1 MKTIISLSFTF
12 SVTENHFLSD
22 TRTSVTVI
30 SDLSVYVLR
39 FLAEKSVFLHNYDL
53 KLNEI
58 RMEERRVADYF
69 VVAGLPKN
77 PLPLGDFSC
86 DGAPLKSTHNLPP
99 ITDITVINRSL
110 GEVTPDGYFCIELTP
125 SGLVANL
132 NHGALRS
139 PEMFLCYRRGRDK
152 QPLVDIGV
160 LYEGRERVMA
170 DSQIVEFTHGG
181 RNANINP
188 SGQTTYMTY
197 RRASD
202 TAACN
207 ELVVSDICVIM
218 TNRGDQAPHSYC
230 TIDRNLNK
238 GTVVGS
244 DIYVCYKKSMNR
256 SNYIAYRA
264 GIMDSFP
271 FHHHP
276 DFPIPTD
283 LALFCLPMGATLES
297 WPARAS
303 LPQPVFSTFVLTVT
317 AGEGNTEAV
326 EKVYGAAISFYEKY
340 SHDRLTQEQRESLK
354 LDEHF
359 GWHNIVHT
367 NKCICILSRWPFFDT
382 FEKFLRYLHHM
393 AIGGSYS
400 VPIERYIYHFVESV
414 PFPSARRPRILIQ
427 LDATERISLAQP
439 EDSPISLSGAKFRQ
453 LVMTLRPE
461 GCLLVLLFALTEQKI
476 LLHSL
481 RPDVLTAVA
490 EAITM
495 IIFPFHWQCPY
506 VPLCPL
512 GLSDF
517 LNAPIPFL
525 LGLDSRFF
533 DLYDPPTDVI
543 CIDLDTGA
551 MSVPEDKR
559 HLVTKILP
567 RRATRTLRATL
578 ENLCEKIHKFEKS
591 LQQHL
596 KSQKNEPDSSIDSD
610 FKMKR
615 KEQQLD
621 VEIQEAFLRFTATIL
636 KGYSNYLLP
645 IVSAKAGAACDTSS
659 LFDLD
664 AFVKS
669 RDRAY
674 HKFYQ
679 LLVNTQLFS
688 KFIEE
693 RSFVSD
699 KDASLAFFDDC
710 AEKVTED
717 DTTLRLLE
725 VEATQ
730 SEHTMF
736 LPPPE
741 PIYLPEGV
749 LYSYKDFP
757 KLNPEL
763 FPTEEPK
770 PALPAQVK
778 QPQATPASPLA
789 RRTKHEVKSAQKLAS
804 RHAQTPI
811 LWAKCLL
818 SSCYSLWF
826 TQLPAFAST
835 QHHKARFLQLAF
847 RILTNMQKLNLSQA
861 DEVSYRVMM
870 QLCGQYSQ
878 PILAVKVLC
887 EMRQH
892 GITPNAITYGYYN
905 RAVMENKWT
914 HSNLFW
920 KKLRN
925 VVIGVSAFKQ
935 SGLERAQRRKS
946 SLSLDEVDKCLTD
959 ADSAS
964 RVSLESGASIDSHP
978 PAPHAKTDTL
988 SSDPGYCSV
997 SETSESVSS
1006 PGAPPTAVP
1015 VTKDITTPGGS
1026 SVTVSSFSFPPPS
1039 CKDTSVPT
1047 HSAVSNS
1054 ISPLS
1059 ALPATTVPSGSSLT
1073 LMLKSNSNHGLD
1085 THPSVSIP
1093 STSTTPTN
1101 TRSPLGLA
1109 STIVSSRSD
1118 TPLAP
1123 SSCAS
1128 LASPSS
1134 SSVVSS
1140 SLTMTSTTCTN
1151 STSHVPSTT
1160 ALMCSSMT
1168 PSIISLSSSSSS
1180 SSLTAVAASLSSL
1193 ISSDISAF
1201 PLLSVSD
1208 TSCIIPSSSSLK
1220 MLKTSSSV
1228 SAAAFPFSTSASVVA
1243 SSCCTIVP
1251 SYTSSITTT
1260 TAPSSSS
1267 FSTSY
1272 ATSRALDF
1280 SESDALRARLGS
1292 IVRSSA
1298 ASLAGGAD
1306 LLMIEYN
1313 VAFSSSAGLLMSSAL
1328 NNTVFDAASRNR
1340 QRPSDLA
1347 DALSPTL
1354 DQYDKMSEAT
1364 AVRTSPEVQTP
1375 IAQEK
1380 VVPEYLRSDSYG
1392 NDAKIIT
1399 NLLRLTKVEIE
1410 PLAQVYQIRTSSSPV
1425 SAEDIQ
1431 SSLEDQK
1438 AALADLKNADLLS
1451 RSNDSLSDI
1460 SEEETPSRA
1469 GVVRGFFS
1477 RNAPERL
1484 SNLFK
1489 RSVDSAD
1496 EKLRGFWKRSG
1507 SVSRSSS
1514 KDSVNLE
1521 QGVSDYL
1528 EGGRE
1533 SSAEKSSGDR
1543 SSTERSS
1550 VEKDGDT
1557 DLICMKK
1564 TPEPP
1569 VALDK
1574 AEQKP
1579 ETPTSMKPQ
1588 SLLFPPRSPNINID
1602 RTHNYSPIPSSPIR
1616 TPVTEN
1622 DPLGAFSPQ
1631 STEEADPKAGLSSY
1645 SSMTASVVSEST
1657 SSTRESPSR
1666 HSSASDDSELVAH
1679 LSGHRGHRRSN
1690 RQVAR
1695 SATFTG
1701 RTSQDP
1707 VRRFQRS
1714 SNSLWALSSSPSPT
1728 HSSSPQPS
1736 RTLPSDHTQSDDSNS
1751 ALMSATPTWPSLKLP
1766 FSYSNSSSR
1775 LGMASNM
1782 ASVGL
1787 RQATKQ
1793 IEQLRAQYIDP
1804 AMADLGQYS
1813 PGNFN
1818 YRKNELISGGLSS
1831 MKSAVT
1837 SLSKKYNEIRD
1848 AITATN
1854 VPTRSGLPSS
1864 RMGEGEGDE
1873 DSLDGFWSRRES
1885 ADVPGLAPLD
1895 DPGGIP
1901 IGASGGLNESDAIST
1916 QQDLFPPL
1924 GWDPQGPFCLG
1935 IWLTSCTR
1943 CHNCAALLYD
1953 EEIMAGWRPDDSNLN
1968 TKCTF
1973 CERMT
1978 VPLLTI
1984 IIYDLRHEP
1993 RPAKQAED
2001 LSSESGKS
2009 TPAPPGANSDATDK
2023 GAPTEDTSKEEPRP
2037 ESLLKDGVGILLQKK
2052 GVRCEPITIPY
2063 LSPLVLRKELETV
2076 LSHEGD
2082 VCLNNTDFTDHHP
2095 ILYWNLLW
2103 YFCRLRVP
2111 SHLPGLCLTA
2121 ASVTR
2126 DRTPHPS
2133 WEGADWQNVYI
2144 KCLWDN
2150 TKYHEELGQPM
2161 YIQWQQDK
2169 QPSQLVSALVRE
2181 RTKVPRD
2188 VMQSVITAIHM
2199 DDLST
2204 AMKLMLQEL
2213 RKRPSNLRRNHFP
2226 IYRDLLFLAFSCI
2239 PPAQLN
2245 LTSFD
2250 REYRRAYER
2259 NEQAN
2264 SKLLSRSDAPPPIAA
2279 VFCRRYFSQLSL

>member
-988 SSDPGYCSV
+988 SSV
-997 SETSESVSS
+997 
-1006 PGAPPTAVP
+1006 
-1015 VTKDITTPGGS
+1015 
-1026 SVTVSSFSFPPPS
+1026 
-1039 CKDTSVPT
+1039 
-1047 HSAVSNS
+1047 
-1054 ISPLS
+1054 
-1059 ALPATTVPSGSSLT
+1059 
-1073 LMLKSNSNHGLD
+1073 
-1085 THPSVSIP
+1085 
-1093 STSTTPTN
+1093 
-1101 TRSPLGLA
+1101 
-1109 STIVSSRSD
+1109 
-1118 TPLAP
+1118 
-1123 SSCAS
+1123 
-1128 LASPSS
+1128 
-1134 SSVVSS
+1134 
-1140 SLTMTSTTCTN
+1140 
-1151 STSHVPSTT
+1151 
-1160 ALMCSSMT
+1160 
-1168 PSIISLSSSSSS
+1168 
-1180 SSLTAVAASLSSL
+1180 
-1193 ISSDISAF
+1193 
-1201 PLLSVSD
+1201 
-1208 TSCIIPSSSSLK
+1208 
-1220 MLKTSSSV
+1220 
-1228 SAAAFPFSTSASVVA
+1228 
-1243 SSCCTIVP
+1243 
-1251 SYTSSITTT
+1251 
-1260 TAPSSSS
+1260 
-1267 FSTSY
+1267 
-1272 ATSRALDF
+1272 
-1280 SESDALRARLGS
+1280 
-1292 IVRSSA
+1292 
-1298 ASLAGGAD
+1298 
-1306 LLMIEYN
+1306 
-1313 VAFSSSAGLLMSSAL
+1313 SSSAGLLMSSAL

-1766 FSYSNSSSR
+1766 F
-1775 LGMASNM
+1775 
-1782 ASVGL
+1782 
-1787 RQATKQ
+1787 
-1793 IEQLRAQYIDP
+1793 
-1804 AMADLGQYS
+1804 S

>member
-988 SSDPGYCSV
+988 SSV
-997 SETSESVSS
+997 
-1006 PGAPPTAVP
+1006 
-1015 VTKDITTPGGS
+1015 
-1026 SVTVSSFSFPPPS
+1026 
-1039 CKDTSVPT
+1039 
-1047 HSAVSNS
+1047 
-1054 ISPLS
+1054 
-1059 ALPATTVPSGSSLT
+1059 
-1073 LMLKSNSNHGLD
+1073 
-1085 THPSVSIP
+1085 
-1093 STSTTPTN
+1093 
-1101 TRSPLGLA
+1101 
-1109 STIVSSRSD
+1109 
-1118 TPLAP
+1118 
-1123 SSCAS
+1123 
-1128 LASPSS
+1128 
-1134 SSVVSS
+1134 
-1140 SLTMTSTTCTN
+1140 
-1151 STSHVPSTT
+1151 
-1160 ALMCSSMT
+1160 
-1168 PSIISLSSSSSS
+1168 
-1180 SSLTAVAASLSSL
+1180 
-1193 ISSDISAF
+1193 
-1201 PLLSVSD
+1201 
-1208 TSCIIPSSSSLK
+1208 
-1220 MLKTSSSV
+1220 
-1228 SAAAFPFSTSASVVA
+1228 
-1243 SSCCTIVP
+1243 
-1251 SYTSSITTT
+1251 
-1260 TAPSSSS
+1260 
-1267 FSTSY
+1267 
-1272 ATSRALDF
+1272 
-1280 SESDALRARLGS
+1280 
-1292 IVRSSA
+1292 
-1298 ASLAGGAD
+1298 
-1306 LLMIEYN
+1306 
-1313 VAFSSSAGLLMSSAL
+1313 SSSAGLLMSSAL

-1813 PGNFN
+1813 MNSYALSFFIPKMKRLQNMAIEGPGNFN

>member
-1006 PGAPPTAVP
+1006 PGAPPTAV
-1015 VTKDITTPGGS
+1015 
-1026 SVTVSSFSFPPPS
+1026 
-1039 CKDTSVPT
+1039 
-1047 HSAVSNS
+1047 
-1054 ISPLS
+1054 
-1059 ALPATTVPSGSSLT
+1059 
-1073 LMLKSNSNHGLD
+1073 
-1085 THPSVSIP
+1085 
-1093 STSTTPTN
+1093 
-1101 TRSPLGLA
+1101 
-1109 STIVSSRSD
+1109 
-1118 TPLAP
+1118 
-1123 SSCAS
+1123 
-1128 LASPSS
+1128 
-1134 SSVVSS
+1134 
-1140 SLTMTSTTCTN
+1140 
-1151 STSHVPSTT
+1151 
-1160 ALMCSSMT
+1160 
-1168 PSIISLSSSSSS
+1168 
-1180 SSLTAVAASLSSL
+1180 
-1193 ISSDISAF
+1193 
-1201 PLLSVSD
+1201 
-1208 TSCIIPSSSSLK
+1208 
-1220 MLKTSSSV
+1220 
-1228 SAAAFPFSTSASVVA
+1228 
-1243 SSCCTIVP
+1243 
-1251 SYTSSITTT
+1251 
-1260 TAPSSSS
+1260 
-1267 FSTSY
+1267 
-1272 ATSRALDF
+1272 
-1280 SESDALRARLGS
+1280 
-1292 IVRSSA
+1292 
-1298 ASLAGGAD
+1298 
-1306 LLMIEYN
+1306 
-1313 VAFSSSAGLLMSSAL
+1313 SSSAGLLMSSAL

-1813 PGNFN
+1813 MNSYALSFFIPKMKRLQNMAIEGPGNFN

>member
-1380 VVPEYLRSDSYG
+1380 VVPEYL
-1392 NDAKIIT
+1392 
-1399 NLLRLTKVEIE
+1399 
-1410 PLAQVYQIRTSSSPV
+1410 
-1425 SAEDIQ
+1425 
-1431 SSLEDQK
+1431 
-1438 AALADLKNADLLS
+1438 
-1451 RSNDSLSDI
+1451 
-1460 SEEETPSRA
+1460 
-1469 GVVRGFFS
+1469 
-1477 RNAPERL
+1477 
-1484 SNLFK
+1484 
-1489 RSVDSAD
+1489 
-1496 EKLRGFWKRSG
+1496 
-1507 SVSRSSS
+1507 
-1514 KDSVNLE
+1514 
-1521 QGVSDYL
+1521 
-1528 EGGRE
+1528 
-1533 SSAEKSSGDR
+1533 
-1543 SSTERSS
+1543 
-1550 VEKDGDT
+1550 
-1557 DLICMKK
+1557 
-1564 TPEPP
+1564 
-1569 VALDK
+1569 
-1574 AEQKP
+1574 
-1579 ETPTSMKPQ
+1579 
-1588 SLLFPPRSPNINID
+1588 
-1602 RTHNYSPIPSSPIR
+1602 
-1616 TPVTEN
+1616 
-1622 DPLGAFSPQ
+1622 
-1631 STEEADPKAGLSSY
+1631 
-1645 SSMTASVVSEST
+1645 
-1657 SSTRESPSR
+1657 
-1666 HSSASDDSELVAH
+1666 
-1679 LSGHRGHRRSN
+1679 
-1690 RQVAR
+1690 
-1695 SATFTG
+1695 
-1701 RTSQDP
+1701 
-1707 VRRFQRS
+1707 
-1714 SNSLWALSSSPSPT
+1714 
-1728 HSSSPQPS
+1728 
-1736 RTLPSDHTQSDDSNS
+1736 
-1751 ALMSATPTWPSLKLP
+1751 
-1766 FSYSNSSSR
+1766 
-1775 LGMASNM
+1775 
-1782 ASVGL
+1782 
-1787 RQATKQ
+1787 
-1793 IEQLRAQYIDP
+1793 
-1804 AMADLGQYS
+1804 S

>member
-1006 PGAPPTAVP
+1006 PGAPPTAV
-1015 VTKDITTPGGS
+1015 
-1026 SVTVSSFSFPPPS
+1026 
-1039 CKDTSVPT
+1039 
-1047 HSAVSNS
+1047 
-1054 ISPLS
+1054 
-1059 ALPATTVPSGSSLT
+1059 
-1073 LMLKSNSNHGLD
+1073 
-1085 THPSVSIP
+1085 
-1093 STSTTPTN
+1093 
-1101 TRSPLGLA
+1101 
-1109 STIVSSRSD
+1109 
-1118 TPLAP
+1118 
-1123 SSCAS
+1123 
-1128 LASPSS
+1128 
-1134 SSVVSS
+1134 
-1140 SLTMTSTTCTN
+1140 
-1151 STSHVPSTT
+1151 
-1160 ALMCSSMT
+1160 
-1168 PSIISLSSSSSS
+1168 
-1180 SSLTAVAASLSSL
+1180 
-1193 ISSDISAF
+1193 
-1201 PLLSVSD
+1201 
-1208 TSCIIPSSSSLK
+1208 
-1220 MLKTSSSV
+1220 
-1228 SAAAFPFSTSASVVA
+1228 
-1243 SSCCTIVP
+1243 
-1251 SYTSSITTT
+1251 
-1260 TAPSSSS
+1260 
-1267 FSTSY
+1267 
-1272 ATSRALDF
+1272 
-1280 SESDALRARLGS
+1280 
-1292 IVRSSA
+1292 
-1298 ASLAGGAD
+1298 
-1306 LLMIEYN
+1306 
-1313 VAFSSSAGLLMSSAL
+1313 SSSAGLLMSSAL

-1766 FSYSNSSSR
+1766 F
-1775 LGMASNM
+1775 
-1782 ASVGL
+1782 
-1787 RQATKQ
+1787 
-1793 IEQLRAQYIDP
+1793 
-1804 AMADLGQYS
+1804 S

>member
-988 SSDPGYCSV
+988 SSV
-997 SETSESVSS
+997 
-1006 PGAPPTAVP
+1006 
-1015 VTKDITTPGGS
+1015 
-1026 SVTVSSFSFPPPS
+1026 
-1039 CKDTSVPT
+1039 
-1047 HSAVSNS
+1047 
-1054 ISPLS
+1054 
-1059 ALPATTVPSGSSLT
+1059 
-1073 LMLKSNSNHGLD
+1073 
-1085 THPSVSIP
+1085 
-1093 STSTTPTN
+1093 
-1101 TRSPLGLA
+1101 
-1109 STIVSSRSD
+1109 
-1118 TPLAP
+1118 
-1123 SSCAS
+1123 
-1128 LASPSS
+1128 
-1134 SSVVSS
+1134 
-1140 SLTMTSTTCTN
+1140 
-1151 STSHVPSTT
+1151 
-1160 ALMCSSMT
+1160 
-1168 PSIISLSSSSSS
+1168 
-1180 SSLTAVAASLSSL
+1180 
-1193 ISSDISAF
+1193 
-1201 PLLSVSD
+1201 
-1208 TSCIIPSSSSLK
+1208 
-1220 MLKTSSSV
+1220 
-1228 SAAAFPFSTSASVVA
+1228 
-1243 SSCCTIVP
+1243 
-1251 SYTSSITTT
+1251 
-1260 TAPSSSS
+1260 
-1267 FSTSY
+1267 
-1272 ATSRALDF
+1272 
-1280 SESDALRARLGS
+1280 
-1292 IVRSSA
+1292 
-1298 ASLAGGAD
+1298 
-1306 LLMIEYN
+1306 
-1313 VAFSSSAGLLMSSAL
+1313 SSSAGLLMSSAL